1 MNWNP
6 EIKTFIAQY
15 IDENTDRLLLSAHR
29 FPGID
34 VLFAVDQILAR
45 RQLKNKLPEWYE
57 NADIVMDTELSTL
70 SAMPSSTPSP
80 VSLSLYTTT
89 QK

>member
-6 EIKTFIAQY
+6 EIKTFIVKH

-34 VLFAVDQILAR
+34 VPFAVDQILAR

-57 NADIVMDTELSTL
+57 NADIVMGGRIPAEQCSSELT
-70 SAMPSSTPSP
+70 AR
-80 VSLSLYTTT
+80 Y
-89 QK
+89 KR